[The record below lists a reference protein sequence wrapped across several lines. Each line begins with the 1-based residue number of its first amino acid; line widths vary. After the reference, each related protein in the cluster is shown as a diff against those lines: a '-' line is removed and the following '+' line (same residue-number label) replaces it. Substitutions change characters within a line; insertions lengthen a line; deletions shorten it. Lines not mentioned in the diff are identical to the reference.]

1 MTTDIAAML
10 DAHGR
15 DRTGLLDML
24 WEVQRRI
31 GYISAEAA
39 AAIADRL
46 ALSVEDVL
54 ETATFYHFFHTA
66 PAGRHRIYLSNTVIA
81 KMHRY
86 DEVYAALERETGV
99 RFGEPASPEFGLFE
113 TACIGLSDQEPAM
126 LVDGVV
132 FTDLTPESVGE
143 IVAGLKGGS
152 TAEELANPRGLPRD
166 DRAYVEALSGSTVHT
181 TGPVFFRGET
191 DHESLLAR
199 CRAQSSDEVIA
210 TLTASGLRGRGGAGF
225 PTGIKWQTCRAAPGA
240 TKYIIC
246 NADEG
251 EPGTFKDRALLT
263 HEPDTV
269 FAGMAIAAHAVGA
282 AGADSAAV
290 PVHGIVYLR
299 AEYAY
304 LADYLESRLAA
315 LRERGVLGHSV
326 DGSGGFD
333 IRIQLGAGAYICGD
347 ESALIESC
355 EGKRGTPRLKP
366 PFPVQRGYLGMPTVV
381 NNVETFAAAAHIV
394 DHGAD
399 WFAAMGVPGSTGT
412 RLLSVSGDCAA
423 PGIYEVEWG
432 TTLRSVLDMIGAH
445 DARAVQISGPS
456 GEMLSV
462 AADADRV
469 LGYDDLSCNGSF
481 MVFDVGRD
489 LLDVVGDFMQF
500 FVDESC
506 GICVPC
512 RAGNVLLRQKVAL
525 VADGQATSSDLDE
538 MVAWG
543 GVVAHTSRCGLGAT
557 SPNPILTTLT
567 KFPEIYPVRPRATVA
582 DLLPSFDPEAELTDH
597 AAAVAQLAP
606 QESL

>member
-31 GYISAEAA
+31 GYISAAAA

-166 DRAYVEALSGSTVHT
+166 ARAYVEALSGSTVHT

-282 AGADSAAV
+282 AGADSASV
-290 PVHGIVYLR
+290 PVRGIVYLR

-304 LADYLESRLAA
+304 LADYLEGRLAA
-315 LRERGVLGHSV
+315 LRERGVLGHSSE
-326 DGSGGFD
+326 GFGGFD

-381 NNVETFAAAAHIV
+381 NNVETFAAAAHIM

-432 TTLRSVLDMIGAH
+432 TTLRAVLDMIGAH

-481 MVFDVGRD
+481 MVFDASRD

>member
-24 WEVQRRI
+24 WEVQRRA
-31 GYISAEAA
+31 GYISTETAA
-39 AAIADRL
+39 TIADRL
-46 ALSVEDVL
+46 GMSVEDVL

-152 TAEELANPRGLPRD
+152 TAEQLANPRQLPRD
-166 DRAYVEALSGSTVHT
+166 DRGYVEALSGSTVHT

-199 CRAQSSDEVIA
+199 CRAQSSDAVIA

-225 PTGIKWQTCRAAPGA
+225 PTGTKWQTCRAAPGA

-282 AGADSAAV
+282 AGANSAAV

-304 LADYLESRLAA
+304 LTDYLEGRLAA
-315 LRERGVLGHSV
+315 LRERGVLGHSSE
-326 DGSGGFD
+326 GFGGFD

-481 MVFDVGRD
+481 MVFDGGRD

-582 DLLPSFDPEAELTDH
+582 DLLPSFDPGGELTDH